1 MDGKFVVV
9 GECAVTSNATVIG
22 YCLRATSASNFTSK
36 PQHEQQ
42 RLCAPHPNEP
52 TAAARD
58 RRCTLTWLLEQLTFT
73 FTITITI
80 TSPHPTPT
88 ARRSCL
94 PICFVEHLHR
104 RRHLATTSTFT
115 ETRLPTQLA

>member
-1 MDGKFVVV
+1 MDWKFGVV
-9 GECAVTSNATVIG
+9 GECAVTSDATVIG

-58 RRCTLTWLLEQLTFT
+58 SRCTLTWLLEQLAFT
-73 FTITITI
+73 FTITIT
-80 TSPHPTPT
+80 SPHSTPPQL
-88 ARRSCL
+88 RVGPVCQ
-94 PICFVEHLHR
+94 FVLSN
-104 RRHLATTSTFT
+104 TSTESVT
-115 ETRLPTQLA
+115 